1 MKIGEFAERAG
12 VTIRTLRYYDK
23 IGLLKPLKKSSSGYR
38 LYSEEDFFRL
48 QQITTLKF
56 LGLSLEEI
64 HKILCETGENLEDII
79 KIQREYLENKKRHIE
94 SVIGVLQKT
103 ENQIKNKGCLE
114 TDKLIDIIK
123 MTNMENNI
131 IQQYKTEEN
140 LNLRKKF
147 HSYNVNKIDWH
158 QWCYD
163 NMRIPKNAR
172 ILELGCGTGELWYK
186 NSKNIKKNW
195 NIILSDLC
203 ENMIFST
210 KQNLKDIKYNFQYE
224 KIDAQHIPYK
234 NESFD
239 VIIAR
244 HMLYLVPDIEKAL
257 AEIKRVLVK
266 GGKLYLTTNSK
277 DAMSELNELIEKFD
291 SKLGLH
297 NNGMCNRF
305 DLEHGQDV
313 LKIYFSKIN
322 LNILEGRIL
331 VDNAESVVS
340 YKASSIKGRDTLV
353 GEKRKAFQQYV
364 QKYIDINKRISIT
377 TKAGIFEAIK

>member
-48 QQITTLKF
+48 EQITILKI

-186 NSKNIKKNW
+186 NSKNIKK
-195 NIILSDLC
+195 L
-203 ENMIFST
+203 E
-210 KQNLKDIKYNFQYE
+210 YNF
-224 KIDAQHIPYK
+224 IR
-234 NESFD
+234 S
-239 VIIAR
+239 
-244 HMLYLVPDIEKAL
+244 L
-257 AEIKRVLVK
+257 
-266 GGKLYLTTNSK
+266 
-277 DAMSELNELIEKFD
+277 
-291 SKLGLH
+291 
-297 NNGMCNRF
+297 
-305 DLEHGQDV
+305 
-313 LKIYFSKIN
+313 
-322 LNILEGRIL
+322 
-331 VDNAESVVS
+331 
-340 YKASSIKGRDTLV
+340 
-353 GEKRKAFQQYV
+353 
-364 QKYIDINKRISIT
+364 
-377 TKAGIFEAIK
+377 